1 MQSSIGE
8 LFALRNP
15 AELVAVVAALVAIV
29 CLFLNLMV
37 FGRISKALRD
47 RLQAERES
55 GLLRWS
61 DEAIGALA
69 EAERLCA
76 QKLELFKPEEFVRR
90 QSDAVTALSS
100 LLDRGQ
106 LFYPNADSDR
116 YSNRRASAEP
126 GHKQDAMEA
135 LFQAYLTLR
144 NIDPNEKG
152 PALSAAAQRLFEHR
166 KMFVEEVFGGVDP
179 RRRRPAAASF
189 KTMKAE
195 EPARERRGAELR
207 RSPQAAA

>member
-8 LFALRNP
+8 AFALRNP
-15 AELVAVVAALVAIV
+15 AEWVAIAAAFIAV
-29 CLFLNLMV
+29 FCLILNCLVFL
-37 FGRISKALRD
+37 RISKSLRD
-47 RLQAERES
+47 RLQIERES
-55 GLLRWS
+55 ALLRWS
-61 DEAIGALA
+61 DEAIAALA

-76 QKLELFKPEEFVRR
+76 QKLELFKPEEFLRR
-90 QSDAVTALSS
+90 QSDSLTGLSS

-106 LFYPNADSDR
+106 LFFPNADSDR

-152 PALSAAAQRLFEHR
+152 PALAAAAQRLFEHR
-166 KMFVEEVFGGVDP
+166 KMFVEEVFGGIDS
-179 RRRRPAAASF
+179 RRRRPAASSF
-189 KTMKAE
+189 DKLQKPEAPAMRRRAE
-195 EPARERRGAELR
+195 MRG
-207 RSPQAAA
+207 SPQAAA

>member
-1 MQSSIGE
+1 MQGSIGE
-8 LFALRNP
+8 AFALRDP
-15 AELVAVVAALVAIV
+15 VEWVAIAAAFIAAI
-29 CLFLNLMV
+29 CLILNWIV
-37 FGRISKALRD
+37 FQRVSKALRD
-47 RLQAERES
+47 RLQVERETA
-55 GLLRWS
+55 LLRWS

-76 QKLELFKPEEFVRR
+76 QKLDLFKPEEFLHR
-90 QSDAVTALSS
+90 QSDAVTSLSS

-106 LFYPNADSDR
+106 FYFPNADSDR

-152 PALSAAAQRLFEHR
+152 PALAAAAQRLFEHR
-166 KMFVEEVFGGVDP
+166 KMFVEEVFGGIDS
-179 RRRRPAAASF
+179 RRRRPAASSLD
-189 KTMKAE
+189 KMKKPEA
-195 EPARERRGAELR
+195 PAMRRRAELR
-207 RSPQAAA
+207 GSPQAAA